1 VYVCVHSMRVNTQ
14 VRPSC
19 VCLCVCIQRVYI
31 RECSGLSHACH
42 GLIKVLM
49 RTAFLPHVS
58 SSSYDTHVS
67 SSSYDTHVSS
77 SSLMRTSF
85 LPSSPPPPR
94 PPPGNACGWLIMPSW
109 FYASKEA
116 PEHQEVSSPKDT
128 SSYTVRSAR
137 TVLPRAATASLRS
150 KAHRRNAHE
159 LNTKEVIKS
168 AARKLLQSTDPPPTG
183 SSGSLDATGNS
194 GSVDDASFLA
204 RISFM

>member
-1 VYVCVHSMRVNTQ
+1 
-14 VRPSC
+14 
-19 VCLCVCIQRVYI
+19 
-31 RECSGLSHACH
+31 
-42 GLIKVLM
+42 
-49 RTAFLPHVS
+49 
-58 SSSYDTHVS
+58 
-67 SSSYDTHVSS
+67 
-77 SSLMRTSF
+77 MRTSF

-116 PEHQEVSSPKDT
+116 PEHQEFSSPKDT